1 MKKRRFEIFFLLLL
15 STHMI
20 TAQVDVAAFDIQRL
34 IECHRLMREDDSNK
48 AKESYFETFPNTFSD
63 FQSVFGYEETP
74 DSLHLGVLYFES
86 LDYITQFFQLN
97 TDIRPELF
105 ADRIIRLCI
114 NGKWQADG
122 VNILQTNVVNIVT
135 FDTSHGCFY
144 KYPDIV
150 SCYDESLK
158 NALLSRLTRYEE
170 KEILSFWRF
179 YFDGVKSDLTNDSL
193 FHRTKACIRA
203 YPSLTELLDKI
214 HFAQAVDGL
223 SAEQCAFTYDGLIY
237 KILPK
242 NGHVQSGDEENYISK
257 VAVVDGRT
265 GDVNLPN
272 YSGLDTC
279 VIPSYVYWHGQQM
292 QVVGIEEFAFED
304 CKNLKYIEIPTT
316 IKYIDGMAFSGCD
329 SLENILVPTS
339 VDTIGL
345 GAFRCC
351 PSLKTVYIPKSTKVH
366 TDAFHNTCFDG
377 KQYYTN
383 TKIIRYK
390 HKVRIREIKKK

>member
-1 MKKRRFEIFFLLLL
+1 MKRLIYILPLMLLI
-15 STHMI
+15 STHVI
-20 TAQVDVAAFDIQRL
+20 TAQIEVSASDVQRL
-34 IECHRLMREDDSNK
+34 IECHRLLREDDSNNK
-48 AKESYFETFPNTFSD
+48 AKESYFNAFPNTFSD

-74 DSLHLGVLYFES
+74 DSLHLGALYFES

-97 TDIRPELF
+97 TDIRHDLYS
-105 ADRIIRLCI
+105 DKIIRLCI

-122 VNILQTNVVNIVT
+122 VNFLQTNVVNIVT
-135 FDTSHGCFY
+135 FDRSLGCFY

-158 NALLSRLTRYEE
+158 NALLSRLTQYEE
-170 KEILSFWRF
+170 KEILSFWQF
-179 YFDGVKSDLTNDSL
+179 YFDGIKSGLTDDRL
-193 FHRTKACIRA
+193 FHRTKACIRT

-214 HFAQAVDGL
+214 YFTQDVDGL
-223 SAEQCAFTYDGLIY
+223 SEEQWAFNYDGLFYTTIENGKIQSDSGSY
-237 KILPK
+237 K
-242 NGHVQSGDEENYISK
+242 NK
-257 VAVVDGRT
+257 VAVVNGRS

-279 VIPSYVYWHGQQM
+279 IIPSYVYWHGQQM

-366 TDAFHNTCFDG
+366 EDAFRNECLEG
-377 KQYYTN
+377 RQYDTN
-383 TKIIRYK
+383 AQIIRYK
-390 HKVRIREIKKK
+390 RKVRIRKLMK